1 MPNSAFVLLWAV
13 EWMFA
18 ISFIVLVFLFC
29 IHHVCTFWAACFKG
43 RQEDST
49 AQDKRDARRRT

>member
-1 MPNSAFVLLWAV
+1 
-13 EWMFA
+13 MFA